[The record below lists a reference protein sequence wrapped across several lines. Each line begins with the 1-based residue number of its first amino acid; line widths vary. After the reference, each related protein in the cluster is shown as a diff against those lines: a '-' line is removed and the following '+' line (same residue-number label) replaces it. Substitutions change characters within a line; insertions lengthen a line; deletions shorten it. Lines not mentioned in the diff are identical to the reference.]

1 MRQFF
6 IVFLIMI
13 EIIFQNED
21 FLACVKPVG
30 VPSQCD
36 GADDMV
42 KLLTAS
48 VGSEVYP
55 VHRLDTAVGGV
66 MIFARNRHSAA
77 YLSKEIAEK
86 RFQKRYLAVVEG
98 VPKPKIGKMEDLL
111 FKDSQ
116 KNKSFVVKRERR
128 GVKKA
133 SLDYRTIAQC
143 GGKSLVSVLLQT
155 GRSHQIRVQF
165 SSRKMPLC
173 GDGKYGS
180 RDNGCTIALWSEEIS
195 FSMNKK
201 DYRFRS
207 KPDFA
212 SYPWNVFPK
221 EAVDLC
227 RELSTDFF

>member
-116 KNKSFVVKRERR
+116 KNKSFVVKRERK
-128 GVKKA
+128 GVKRAKLEYRLCETKSIDGEDF
-133 SLDYRTIAQC
+133 SLIDV
-143 GGKSLVSVLLQT
+143 KLHT
-155 GRSHQIRVQF
+155 GRTHQIRVQF
-165 SSRKMPLC
+165 SSRGMPVC
-173 GDGKYGS
+173 GDTRYGS
-180 RDNGCTIALWSEEIS
+180 PRRDEMCLFSSSLCFTNPFNGEKCE
-195 FSMNKK
+195 FSAEPCVGMFKK
-201 DYRFRS
+201 FI
-207 KPDFA
+207 
-212 SYPWNVFPK
+212 
-221 EAVDLC
+221 E
-227 RELSTDFF
+227 